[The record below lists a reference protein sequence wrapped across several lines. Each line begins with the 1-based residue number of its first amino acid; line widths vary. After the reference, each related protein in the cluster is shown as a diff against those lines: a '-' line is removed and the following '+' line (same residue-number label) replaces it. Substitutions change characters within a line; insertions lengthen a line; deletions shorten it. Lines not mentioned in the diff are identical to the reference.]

1 MTLDLTR
8 KLPRPAG
15 HHSVTPWFIVPGAAK
30 VIDFLQ
36 RAFGGEVVDR
46 YDGPDGEV
54 FHAEVR
60 VADSVVKVREAGH
73 GLGHDPMPGAL
84 SLYVDTGEAV
94 DATYERALA
103 AGATSLT
110 EPANQFYGYRS
121 ATVRDVGGNKWT
133 ICAVVE
139 ELTRA
144 EIEKRMTSAKHEP

>member
-1 MTLDLTR
+1 MSIDLTR

-15 HHSVTPWFIVPGAAK
+15 HHSVTPGFTIANAAK
-30 VIDFLQ
+30 TIDFMQ

-46 YDGPDGEV
+46 YDGPNGEV

-60 VADSVVKVREAGH
+60 IGDSVVMLGQS
-73 GLGHDPMPGAL
+73 GPGHDPMPASL

-94 DATYERALA
+94 DLVYKRALA
-103 AGATSLT
+103 AGATSVM

-121 ATVRDVGGNKWT
+121 ATLEDVGGNKWT
-133 ICAVVE
+133 VCAVIE

-144 EIEKRMTSAKHEP
+144 QIDERMANAKP

>member
-1 MTLDLTR
+1 MSIDMTR
-8 KLPRPAG
+8 KLPRPPG
-15 HHSVTPWFIVPGAAK
+15 HHNITPAFIVPNAAK
-30 VIDFLQ
+30 AIEFIQ

-46 YDGPDGEV
+46 YDGPNGAV

-60 VADSVVKVREAGH
+60 VGDSVVMLGDS
-73 GLGHDPMPGAL
+73 GNGHDPMPAAL

-94 DATYERALA
+94 DTTYKRALA
-103 AGATSLT
+103 AGATSVT

-121 ATVRDVGGNKWT
+121 ATIKDVTGNKWT

-144 EIEKRMTSAKHEP
+144 EIDKRMAAMPKP

>member
-8 KLPRPAG
+8 KLPRPPG
-15 HHSVTPWFIVPGAAK
+15 HHNITPAFMVPNAAK

-46 YDGPDGEV
+46 YDGPNGEV
-54 FHAEVR
+54 FHAEVKIG
-60 VADSVVKVREAGH
+60 DSVVMLGQSGKAP
-73 GLGHDPMPGAL
+73 GHDAMPAAL

-94 DATYERALA
+94 DTTYKRALA
-103 AGATSLT
+103 AGATSET
-110 EPANQFYGYRS
+110 EPTNQFYGYRS

-133 ICAVVE
+133 ISAVVE

-144 EIEKRMTSAKHEP
+144 EIDKRMAAMPKQ